1 MLYADDAC
9 IVSQSPQVLTN
20 MMEVTVE
27 VCRAF
32 ALAVS
37 AKKTEMLCMHLP
49 RESWTMVPVEAAG
62 QIYKPGKYFSDLPGV
77 RRDQNPRYV
86 RRNH

>member
-20 MMEVTVE
+20 MMEVAVE

-49 RESWTMVPVEAAG
+49 RESWKMVPVEAAG
-62 QIYKPGKYFSDLPGV
+62 QIYKPVKYSSDVPGG
-77 RRDQNPRYV
+77 RRDRNPGYV
-86 RRNH
+86 RQNH